1 VTAQRRKCF
10 MLKRILISTASLGI
24 VCLLVFLGLAWR
36 PAIAPVNPPGKSSFP
51 DDLIAKGKSLAAA
64 GYCTACHTGP
74 GGNPFA
80 GGYGL
85 RTPFGIVY
93 STNITPDPDTGIG
106 RWSLEAFTRAMH
118 EGVSLDGSH
127 LFPVFPYDHFTK
139 ISDDDVKAI
148 YAYLMTRPSVR
159 AVAPA
164 NTLPFPLNIRLLQE
178 GWKILFFRSGRY
190 QPDASRSAEWNRGTY
205 LAEGL
210 SHCGGCHT
218 PRNSLGAEKTADA
231 YAGGTVDN
239 WIAPALTDAN
249 PSPVPWT
256 EEELFGYLR
265 NGVAPLHG
273 VTAGPMSPVVHAGSS
288 AVPDSDI
295 RAEAVYFAD
304 LDRAASRTGAISAAV
319 NEALAKSRLGSTQE
333 YDPDAKLYA
342 GACMGCHYNAGPTPL
357 AMRPELALNSA
368 LTLSEPTNFIHVVL
382 NGIGIAEG
390 GTGLVMPSYA
400 AALSD
405 ADIARLAAYLRR
417 TRTDK
422 PPWTDI
428 EKKIAAAR
436 AQRSSN

>member
-1 VTAQRRKCF
+1 
-10 MLKRILISTASLGI
+10 MLKRILVSAVSLGM

-36 PAIAPVNPPGKSSFP
+36 PAIAPVNFPAKSNFP
-51 DDLIAKGKSLAAA
+51 DDLIARGKILAAA
-64 GYCTACHTGP
+64 GYCAVCHTRS
-74 GGNPFA
+74 GGQPLA

-85 RTPFGIVY
+85 QTPFGIVY

-118 EGVSLDGSH
+118 EGVARDGSH

-139 ISDDDVKAI
+139 ISDDDVKAL
-148 YAYLMTRPSVR
+148 YAYLMTRAPVR

-164 NTLPFPLNIRLLQE
+164 NTLPFPLNIRFLQE

-190 QPDASRSAEWNRGTY
+190 QPDVSKSSEWNRGAY

-218 PRNSLGAEKTADA
+218 PRNLLGAEKTADA

-256 EEELFGYLR
+256 EEELFSYLR
-265 NGVAPLHG
+265 NGLAALHG
-273 VTAGPMSPVVHAGSS
+273 VTAGPMSPVVHAGLS
-288 AVPDSDI
+288 AMSNSDV

-304 LDRAASRTGAISAAV
+304 LDHAANRTGTIDAAV
-319 NEALAKSRLGSTQE
+319 QGALARSRLGATDE
-333 YDPDAKLYA
+333 YDPDARLYA
-342 GACMGCHYNAGPTPL
+342 GACMGCHYNGGPTPL
-357 AMRPELALNSA
+357 AARPELALNSA
-368 LTLSEPTNFIHVVL
+368 LTLPEPTNFIHVL
-382 NGIGIAEG
+382 LKGIGIAEG
-390 GTGLVMPSYA
+390 GPGLVMPSYG

-405 ADIARLAAYLRR
+405 ADIAQLANYLRR
-417 TRTDK
+417 TRTGQ

-428 EKKIAAAR
+428 EKKVNVAH
-436 AQRSSN
+436 AQRSPN

>member
-1 VTAQRRKCF
+1 
-10 MLKRILISTASLGI
+10 MLKRILISAASLGI
-24 VCLLVFLGLAWR
+24 VCLLVFLGLAWH
-36 PAIAPVNPPGKSSFP
+36 PAIAPVNPPTKSNFP
-51 DDLIAKGKSLAAA
+51 DDLIASGKILAAA
-64 GYCTACHTGP
+64 GYCAVCHTRS
-74 GGNPFA
+74 GGQPFA

-85 RTPFGIVY
+85 QTPFGIVY

-106 RWSLEAFTRAMH
+106 RWSLAAFTRAMH
-118 EGVSLDGSH
+118 EGVARDGSH
-127 LFPVFPYDHFTK
+127 LLPVFPYDHFTK
-139 ISDDDVKAI
+139 ISDDDVKAL
-148 YAYLMTRPSVR
+148 YAYLMTRPPVR

-164 NTLPFPLNIRLLQE
+164 NTIPFPLNIRFLQE

-190 QPDASRSAEWNRGTY
+190 QPDASKSAEWNRGAY

-218 PRNSLGAEKTADA
+218 PLNLLGAEKTADA

-256 EEELFGYLR
+256 EEELFSYLR

-273 VTAGPMSPVVHAGSS
+273 VTAGPMSPVVHTGSS
-288 AVPDSDI
+288 AVPDFDI

-357 AMRPELALNSA
+357 AVRPELALNSA

-390 GTGLVMPSYA
+390 GKGLVMPSYA

>member
-1 VTAQRRKCF
+1 
-10 MLKRILISTASLGI
+10 MLKRIVIGLGSLGI
-24 VCLLVFLGLAWR
+24 ACLLVFLGLAWR
-36 PAIAPVNPPGKSSFP
+36 PAIAPINPPAKSSFP
-51 DDLIAKGKSLAAA
+51 DDLIAKGESLAGA
-64 GYCTACHTGP
+64 GHCAVCHTRP
-74 GGNPFA
+74 GGQPFA
-80 GGYGL
+80 GGPGL
-85 RTPFGIVY
+85 QTPFGIIY
-93 STNITPDPDTGIG
+93 SPNITPDPDTGIG

-118 EGVSLDGSH
+118 EGVSRDGSH
-127 LFPVFPYDHFTK
+127 LFPAFPYDHFTK
-139 ISDDDVKAI
+139 ISYDDVKAL
-148 YAYLMTRPSVR
+148 YAYIMTQPPVR

-164 NTLPFPLNIRLLQE
+164 NTIPFPLNIRFLQE

-190 QPDASRSAEWNRGTY
+190 QPNASKSAEWNRGAY
-205 LAEGL
+205 LAEGPSL
-210 SHCGGCHT
+210 CGGCHT
-218 PRNSLGAEKTADA
+218 PRNLLGAEKKSDA
-231 YAGGTVDN
+231 YAGATVDN

-256 EEELFGYLR
+256 ESELFSYLR
-265 NGVAPLHG
+265 DGVAPLHG
-273 VTAGPMSPVVHAGSS
+273 VTAGSMSPVVHAGLS

-295 RAEAVYFAD
+295 RALAVYFAD
-304 LDRAASRTGAISAAV
+304 LDHAASRTGAIDAAV
-319 NEALAKSRLGSTQE
+319 NAALAKSRLGSTQE

-357 AMRPELALNSA
+357 AARPELALNSA
-368 LTLSEPTNFIHVVL
+368 LTLPEPTNFIHVVL

-390 GTGLVMPSYA
+390 GAGLVMPSYA

-436 AQRSSN
+436 MQRTSN

>member
-1 VTAQRRKCF
+1 
-10 MLKRILISTASLGI
+10 MLKRILISAASLGI
-24 VCLLVFLGLAWR
+24 GCLLVFLGLAWH
-36 PAIAPVNPPGKSSFP
+36 PAIAPVNPPVKSNFP
-51 DDLIAKGKSLAAA
+51 DDLIVKGKILAGA
-64 GYCTACHTGP
+64 GYCGVCHTRS
-74 GGNPFA
+74 GGQPFA

-85 RTPFGIVY
+85 ETPFGIVY
-93 STNITPDPDTGIG
+93 SANITPDPDTGIG

-118 EGVSLDGSH
+118 EGVSRDGSH
-127 LFPVFPYDHFTK
+127 LFPAFPYDHFTK
-139 ISDDDVKAI
+139 ISEDDVKAL
-148 YAYLMTRPSVR
+148 YAYIMTRPPIR
-159 AVAPA
+159 AVAPP
-164 NTLPFPLNIRLLQE
+164 NTIPFPLNIRFLQE

-190 QPDASRSAEWNRGTY
+190 QPNASKSAEWNRGAY

-218 PRNSLGAEKTADA
+218 PRNLLGAEKTADD
-231 YAGGTVDN
+231 YAGATIDN

-256 EEELFGYLR
+256 ESELFSYLR
-265 NGVAPLHG
+265 DGVAPLHG
-273 VTAGPMSPVVHAGSS
+273 VTAGPMSPVVHAGLSS
-288 AVPDSDI
+288 VSDSDV

-304 LDRAASRTGAISAAV
+304 LDHAASQTEAIDATV

-357 AMRPELALNSA
+357 AVRPELALNSA
-368 LTLSEPTNFIHVVL
+368 LTLPEPTNFIHVVL
-382 NGIGIAEG
+382 NGIGISKGAN
-390 GTGLVMPSYA
+390 GLVMPSYA

-436 AQRSSN
+436 TQRSPN